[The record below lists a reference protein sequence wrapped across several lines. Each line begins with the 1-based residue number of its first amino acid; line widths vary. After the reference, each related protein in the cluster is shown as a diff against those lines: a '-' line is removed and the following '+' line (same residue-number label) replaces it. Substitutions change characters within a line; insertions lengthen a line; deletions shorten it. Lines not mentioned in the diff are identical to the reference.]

1 MTFTKNMFNEIKASL
16 STKKDNPY
24 KEIMKFEPGKNYVV
38 RLVPNVTDPKATMYH
53 YYHHSWN
60 SLCTGQFVT
69 TLCPSTYGEACP
81 IDQYVLK
88 TYNTGSAEDKEKI
101 KTISRKENW
110 LVNAYVITDPTNPEN
125 EGKVKV
131 IRYGKEL
138 AKIINSAIDGDD
150 ADEFGVKIFDV
161 ADGCSLKIKC
171 ESRTGMGG
179 SRAFVTYSASKFTS
193 PSKLEGI
200 DAKKLDAIY
209 ESAHDL
215 SKFNKPKTFVEL
227 QRLLDQHFFC
237 IQDVTNL
244 DEEDSDVPT
253 TAPVT
258 SKKDEALNN
267 IFAGIKESTST
278 VEPAVSKVEVAE
290 EKPAVDD
297 TDAKLK
303 ELLASL

>member
-1 MTFTKNMFNEIKASL
+1 
-16 STKKDNPY
+16 
-24 KEIMKFEPGKNYVV
+24 
-38 RLVPNVTDPKATMYH
+38 
-53 YYHHSWN
+53 
-60 SLCTGQFVT
+60 
-69 TLCPSTYGEACP
+69 
-81 IDQYVLK
+81 
-88 TYNTGSAEDKEKI
+88 
-101 KTISRKENW
+101 
-110 LVNAYVITDPTNPEN
+110 
-125 EGKVKV
+125 
-131 IRYGKEL
+131 
-138 AKIINSAIDGDD
+138 
-150 ADEFGVKIFDV
+150 
-161 ADGCSLKIKC
+161 
-171 ESRTGMGG
+171 MGG

-215 SKFNKPKTFVEL
+215 SKLVKPKTYAEL

-244 DEEDSDVPT
+244 DEEDDE
-253 TAPVT
+253 PVSKT
-258 SKKDEALNN
+258 VESKKNAALDN

-278 VEPAVSKVEVAE
+278 TEPSVSKVEISD